1 MEISQRDGGCRWQS
15 SEKFFT
21 LAATQL
27 PLRLCVNSAFRISAF
42 GFPNFCF
49 LLSVFQRFS
58 VWFPVLVSSPV
69 TRHASPVTRH
79 SA

>member
-42 GFPNFCF
+42 CFPNFCF
-49 LLSVFQRFS
+49 LLFS
-58 VWFPVLVSSPV
+58 F
-69 TRHASPVTRH
+69 
-79 SA
+79 

>member
-49 LLSVFQRFS
+49 QHLSVSAFGFLCLS
-58 VWFPVLVSSPV
+58 
-69 TRHASPVTRH
+69 RHPPRVTRH

>member
-42 GFPNFCF
+42 CFPNFCF
-49 LLSVFQRFS
+49 LLFS
-58 VWFPVLVSSPV
+58 VWFPVLV
-69 TRHASPVTRH
+69 TRHASRVTRH

>member
-27 PLRLCVNSAFRISAF
+27 PLRLCVNSAFPISAF
-42 GFPNFCF
+42 CF
-49 LLSVFQRFS
+49 SAFQRFS

-69 TRHASPVTRH
+69 TRHASRVTRH